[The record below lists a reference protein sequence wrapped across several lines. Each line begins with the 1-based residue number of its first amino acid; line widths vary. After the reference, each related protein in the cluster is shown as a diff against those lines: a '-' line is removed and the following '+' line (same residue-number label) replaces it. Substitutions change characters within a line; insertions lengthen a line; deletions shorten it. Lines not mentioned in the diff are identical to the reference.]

1 MGLGHASALGE
12 AAQPRHAGREGHPVP
27 AAPYPQERTRSE
39 EPAMT
44 DEEIREF
51 LRRNPDVLRD
61 FVQREA
67 MRVRAENLATI
78 LRR

>member
-1 MGLGHASALGE
+1 
-12 AAQPRHAGREGHPVP
+12 
-27 AAPYPQERTRSE
+27 
-39 EPAMT
+39 MT